1 MDITW
6 WLNDQPWSLYILG
19 FLAWPLSTFSVSL
32 PSLVCTTDILFSPS
46 ISSLSLSFQVCW
58 LIRLCMI
65 RSRSNTWLNNLS
77 LISRIRIQLSLTLPS
92 PPCVP
97 YLNTGDYW
105 GLLGACAP
113 RSGGQEVSNILIKF
127 LQITYDVLEYLRI
140 SSISSSSFPSSTTSS
155 ATSPS
160 SEAGAV
166 TMGAFPLTRGA
177 RSAGS
182 TSSSSSS
189 TSAI

>member
-6 WLNDQPWSLYILG
+6 WLNDQPWSLYIFG

-32 PSLVCTTDILFSPS
+32 PSLKCMTDILFSPS

-58 LIRLCMI
+58 WIRLCMI

-77 LISRIRIQLSLTLPS
+77 LISRIRIQLVLTLPS
-92 PPCVP
+92 SPCVP
-97 YLNTGDYW
+97 YLNTGEYR
-105 GLLGACAP
+105 GLFGACSP
-113 RSGGQEVSNILIKF
+113 RSVGQEVSNLLIKF
-127 LQITYDVLEYLRI
+127 LQTTYDVWSIFGI
-140 SSISSSSFPSSTTSS
+140 SSISSSSFPSFTTSS

-166 TMGAFPLTRGA
+166 TMGAFPLTRGE

-189 TSAI
+189 TSAT